1 MKTVKPYTCPGECR
15 GHFQQLLEKV
25 IPSGCVCVCVCGR
38 GEGMIRM
45 SASMPNV
52 FVT

>member
-25 IPSGCVCVCVCGR
+25 IPSGCVCVCVCVWAGR
-38 GEGMIRM
+38 RDDTHV
-45 SASMPNV
+45 SFYA
-52 FVT
+52 